1 MLSNQLHALF
11 SLVRHP
17 HLEREEIVA
26 FQNRHLRRIVTH
38 AYQNVPYYRK
48 LFDSIRL
55 KPQDIR
61 TVDDLGAIPITSKR
75 DLQAISVE
83 GLVTRGVNPEHLIVL
98 RTGGST
104 GRPMVVRRTWAEER
118 LLQVFRW
125 RAMRYF
131 GQRSTDHAARISF
144 IEKTHPRDHQFVRRS
159 IQILGLYKWT
169 RIDCRFP
176 LRDILRKVQD
186 LNPDILISYPGVVH
200 RLSHLLQEHDRKPIC
215 PRFVAVGGEV
225 LTPLMREHVKEAFG
239 APVFNIYGSYESNV
253 LAWECK
259 ETGEL
264 HTCDDCTI
272 VEVLKNGSPSEE
284 GEQGEVV
291 ATNLHSF
298 AMPFIRYR
306 LDDIVT
312 KGTDACKCGQPF
324 STIRNIQ
331 GRIMDYFLLP
341 GGRLVHPW
349 ELSYLIDTASWIRQY
364 RLVQER
370 EDRIVSQIVPKDNVP
385 EQEMKK
391 IESFVKERVGASVEF
406 RIELVPEIQ
415 FEPNGKFR
423 IFRSHVTSD

>member
-1 MLSNQLHALF
+1 M
-11 SLVRHP
+11 
-17 HLEREEIVA
+17 EREKIVC
-26 FQNRHLRRIVTH
+26 FQDRQLRRVVTY
-38 AYQNVPYYRK
+38 AYENVPYYRR
-48 LFDSIRL
+48 LFDREGL

-61 TVDDLGAIPITSKR
+61 TVDDLSAIPITSKS
-75 DLQAISVE
+75 DLQMLHARE
-83 GLVTRGVNPEHLIVL
+83 LVSRRANPEHLIVL

-104 GRPMVVRRTWAEER
+104 GKPMVVRRTWTEER
-118 LLQVFRW
+118 LLQAFRW
-125 RAMRYF
+125 RSMHYF
-131 GQRSTDHAARISF
+131 GQRSTDHIARISF
-144 IEKTHPRDHQFVRRS
+144 IEETHPRDYQFVRRS
-159 IQILGLYKWT
+159 MQAVGLYKWT
-169 RIDCRFP
+169 SIDCRFP
-176 LRDILRKVQD
+176 LEDILGKLQD
-186 LNPDILISYPGVVH
+186 LNPDILKGYPGVLH
-200 RLSHLLQEHDRKPIC
+200 RLSHILEKNSGKPIC

-225 LTPLMREHVKEAFG
+225 LTPLMREHIREAFG
-239 APVFNIYGSYESNV
+239 APVFDVYGSYESNL

-272 VEVLKNGSPSEE
+272 VEVLKNGSPSKE

-341 GGRLVHPW
+341 GGRLIHPW
-349 ELSYLIDTASWIRQY
+349 EISYMIDTASWIRQY
-364 RLVQER
+364 RLIQER
-370 EDRIVSQIVPKDNVP
+370 EDRIVSQIVPKDNAP
-385 EQEMKK
+385 EQEMRK

-423 IFRSHVTSD
+423 IFRSLVMSD

>member
-83 GLVTRGVNPEHLIVL
+83 ELVTRGVNPEHLIVL